1 MTTVYGAWVPNAT
14 TSQRMRLPLIYTVP
28 TPSGG
33 DTSVTV
39 TGSVKVGA
47 GFGFY
52 DTTNAFAWS
61 GSLLGSGST
70 TKNINVATNGEQT
83 IHTFSVVV
91 PLTASPQGKTVAF
104 SLTGI
109 DYVGSSLTA
118 SVSATVTIPALPT
131 SAPTNPTGFGTTRVS
146 DARHDLSWS
155 AASSPVSWEIQR
167 YRLSNG
173 TTDYFAVAS
182 PGGSARSWSDTA
194 SMPNDEIGWR
204 IRAVNAGGT
213 SAWVYSPAYVYTTPA
228 AATGL
233 TVSRSGSE
241 ATIWWDINALA
252 AASQTLQARTSADGV
267 SWGSWADVSGH
278 VAFSASASSRVVT
291 GLVAGTHYE
300 WRVATT
306 VTSPSTLVAYSAA
319 SGSLIPLSAPLAPS
333 LLGPT
338 GVVPDEDATL
348 VTWRHRTADATAQT
362 AAEVRWRVLGGSW
375 TTITGITTAESTTIA
390 AATLSPA
397 SYEWQA
403 RTKGQHAD
411 FGPWSA
417 SATFRVAARPAVAVT
432 APVTTVGANRV
443 TLTISY
449 SDAAGA
455 AMTSWR
461 AELSIDGQWAE
472 TKTGTGSTT
481 TIPFDVVVADGDI
494 VSANVWAT
502 SGTGLTSALAYWTAT
517 VDFMDPATP
526 TLSTAWDEPN
536 GVVDLV
542 ASNPMGDT
550 SLLPADD
557 EYPGDDV
564 YPGAATAEPVSA
576 RIDRSLDGGQTWTA
590 LADLPLDA
598 GMGDDR
604 VPLNVTAMYRA
615 VSISALGAEAYSLT
629 STVTTATGRAW
640 LQAEDGSRICIYHAL
655 SMSPTLGSDRTLET
669 YLGDAKPTAYYG
681 TARPVTVGLSGT
693 WLDEEV
699 TQVAGSILGRDV
711 WFRDP
716 AGRAFWGSVEQVS
729 GTEPRMG
736 WREVSL
742 TVDEVA
748 HG

>member
-252 AASQTLQARTSADGV
+252 AASQTLQVRTSTDGV
-267 SWGSWADVSGH
+267 SWGSWANVSGH

-375 TTITGITTAESTTIA
+375 TTISGITTAETTTIA

-397 SYEWQA
+397 SYEWQV

-411 FGPWSA
+411 YSAWSA
-417 SATFRVAARPAVAVT
+417 LATFRVAARPAVSVT
-432 APVTTVGANRV
+432 APVTTVGSNRV

-517 VDFMDPATP
+517 VDYMDPATP
-526 TLSTAWDEPN
+526 TLSAAWDEPSGTVN
-536 GVVDLV
+536 LV
-542 ASNPMGDT
+542 ASNPMGNGT
-550 SLLPADD
+550 T
-557 EYPGDDV
+557 
-564 YPGAATAEPVSA
+564 TANPVSA

-590 LADLPLDA
+590 LADLPLNA

-604 VPLNVTAMYRA
+604 VPLNVDAIYRA

-629 STVTTATGRAW
+629 ADVTTTTSRAW
-640 LQAEDGSRICIYHAL
+640 LQAEDGRRLCIYHAL
-655 SMSPTLGSDRTLET
+655 SMSSQMGSARTLET

-681 TARPVTVGLSGT
+681 TARPVSISLSGK
-693 WLDEEV
+693 WLDEEL
-699 TQVAGSILGRDV
+699 TQDYAAVLGSDV
-711 WFRDP
+711 WYRDP
-716 AGRAFWGSVEQVS
+716 RGRAFWASVEQVS
-729 GTEPRMG
+729 GGEPHSV
-736 WREVSL
+736 WSDVSL